1 MLEPAES
8 VEIHIGNSVKIRNV
22 IYKDSRHLLQTL
34 SEINRLE
41 GRKNC
46 GQKKYTEY
54 SIIIT
59 KYRKC

>member
-41 GRKNC
+41 GVEKTVVRR
-46 GQKKYTEY
+46 
-54 SIIIT
+54 SIQNT
-59 KYRKC
+59 V